1 MYFTHT
7 AEYDV
12 EEKGFSERP
21 TLYRVLHYIKNNKM
35 MMLHHFLLSG
45 VFFPIILV
53 SSVGQDK
60 PFYIPS
66 CVAQS
71 ITCLATDASLTAD
84 PGGREFDPSLVPY
97 FRGD

>member
-1 MYFTHT
+1 MSYFIYDYFAMYFTHT

-53 SSVGQDK
+53 SSVGQD
-60 PFYIPS
+60 
-66 CVAQS
+66 
-71 ITCLATDASLTAD
+71 
-84 PGGREFDPSLVPY
+84 
-97 FRGD
+97 